1 MKLVALVPMR
11 HESERVPGKNYR
23 SFNGLPLFYHIISTL
38 LECPSIEKIV
48 IDTDSP
54 IIISEVKK
62 SFKDI
67 ILLNRPKHLIPGTVP
82 MNDIINYDVSQVEA
96 DFYLQTHSTNPL
108 LTSKTISQAIDHF
121 IQNERLY
128 DSLFTVTKM
137 QKRFWDSQ
145 IKPVNHNPDELL
157 RTQDLEPLFEENSCM
172 YIFKKET
179 IVNYGNRIG
188 KHPCM
193 FEINADEAWDIDEE
207 LDFEIIEFL
216 LKKKSNSK

>member
-11 HESERVPGKNYR
+11 HESERVPKKNYR
-23 SFNGLPLFYHIISTL
+23 PLNGLPLFYHIISTL
-38 LECPSIEKIV
+38 LECPLIEKIV

-67 ILLNRPKHLIPGTVP
+67 LLLNRPKHLISGNVP
-82 MNDIINYDVSQVEA
+82 MNVIINYDVSQVEA

-137 QKRFWDSQ
+137 QKKRGTLM
-145 IKPVNHNPDELL
+145 KN
-157 RTQDLEPLFEENSCM
+157 
-172 YIFKKET
+172 
-179 IVNYGNRIG
+179 
-188 KHPCM
+188 
-193 FEINADEAWDIDEE
+193 
-207 LDFEIIEFL
+207 
-216 LKKKSNSK
+216 